1 MVQIY
6 HWQMGKLHFLVRL
19 RLIFVQEKVV
29 IVGKEVPVS
38 STKGKFHLLGF
49 YIGLNTLE
57 SFTIVFRPKPPWIS
71 KVARRWRP
79 GFGYWFPHWPADE
92 EALNKGYL
100 NRRAASLQL
109 MWVWSCWCA
118 IQAHSEERIV
128 WLKSNRISLNQI

>member
-19 RLIFVQEKVV
+19 RLFFVQEKVV

-38 STKGKFHLLGF
+38 SNKGKFHLLGF
-49 YIGLNTLE
+49 YIGLNILE

-100 NRRAASLQL
+100 NRRAASHVGLVML
-109 MWVWSCWCA
+109 VCYSSPFWSKNCL
-118 IQAHSEERIV
+118 IEV
-128 WLKSNRISLNQI
+128 KSNLT